1 MSNDR
6 VITEQPSDELV
17 AVEEL
22 RRRERE
28 LSDFIEN
35 ASVGLHWVGADGT
48 ILWANQ
54 AELHLL
60 GYTREEYIGRSITE
74 FHADKEVIDDILRRL
89 MNKETLHDY
98 EARLLCKDGSIRHVL
113 INSNVMWE
121 EDRFVHTRCFTR
133 DITEEKRATVERDRL
148 LLLEQEAREETE
160 IINQLGQVLSAELD
174 LQKLV
179 QAVTDAATGLTGAH
193 FGSFFYN
200 LVDARG
206 ESYMLYTLSG
216 VPREAFAHFP
226 MPRNT
231 EIFAPTFRGEG
242 VVRIADVK
250 KDPRYGRNSPYYGMP
265 EGHLPV
271 VSYLAVPIISR
282 SGEVLGGLF
291 FGHPETGVFTERH
304 ERMVVGLAAQTA
316 VAMDNAR
323 LFETARDER
332 LKAQAAQV
340 RISNILESI
349 TDGFFALDREWRFTY
364 INQQAEPLL
373 KRKREEMLGKN
384 VWDEFPEAVSTNFYL
399 QYHKAAAQQVS
410 VAFEEYFPLLDSWFE
425 VHAYPSQ
432 DGLSVYFHD
441 ITERRRTTDALFER
455 TRLAELNADVG
466 LALTG
471 SDSLE
476 DMLSHCAEAI
486 VQHLDAAFARIWT
499 LNSKEAVLE
508 LQASAGM
515 YTHLDGPHGRV
526 PFGRFKIG
534 RIARDLQPHLTNE
547 VIGDPQVSDQEWAKR
562 EGMVA
567 FAGFPLIVEDRLVGV
582 VAMFARKPLMDVTL
596 QAMSSVANAVALGI
610 ERKWIEEE
618 RTRLLSSEQ
627 EARREA
633 EAANRLKDE
642 FLATISHELRTPLT
656 AILGWAHLL
665 RAGHLDEKSGNH
677 ALETIERNAR
687 AQAQLIDDLLDVS
700 RIITGK
706 LRLDVRQVDPASFIE
721 SAIEALH
728 PAAEAKDIRVQKVMD
743 TGVVSV
749 AGDPARL
756 QQVVWNLL
764 SNAIKFTSKGGRVQV
779 RLERVNSHI
788 EIVVSDTGAGIK
800 SEFLPHVFDRFRQ
813 ADQATTRQHGGLGL
827 GLAIVRHLVEL
838 HGGTTE
844 AESPGEDQGAT
855 FTVHLPVV
863 SVYQKESFSE
873 RVHPAARDTLPS
885 FECPEKLDGLKIL
898 VVDDE
903 GDTRELLR
911 VGLKHCGA
919 EVLVAGSAKEALKA
933 IETSRPEILISDI
946 GMPDED
952 GYELIKKVRAL
963 PAGRGG
969 KTPAIAL
976 TAYARTEDRLRA
988 LRSGYQMHVPKPVE
1002 LAELVAVIASLAQRN
1017 GE

>member
-6 VITEQPSDELV
+6 VVTEQASDELS

-48 ILWANQ
+48 ILWANEC
-54 AELHLL
+54 ELNLL
-60 GYTREEYIGRSITE
+60 GYTREEYIGRSISE
-74 FHADKEVIDDILRRL
+74 FHADTDVINDILRRL
-89 MNKETLHDY
+89 TNGETLHDY
-98 EARLLCKDGSIRHVL
+98 EARLRCKDGSIRHVL

-148 LLLEQEAREETE
+148 LLLEHEAREETE
-160 IINQLGQVLSAELD
+160 IINRIGQVLSAELD

-179 QAVTDAATGLTGAH
+179 QAVTDAATDLTGAH

-200 LVDARG
+200 LIDARG

-231 EIFAPTFRGEG
+231 DIFAPTFRGEG

-250 KDPRYGRNSPYYGMP
+250 KDLRYGRNSPYYGMP

-271 VSYLAVPIISR
+271 TSYLAVPVISR

-291 FGHPETGVFTERH
+291 FGHPEAGVFTERH

-323 LFETARDER
+323 LFEAARNER
-332 LKAQAAQV
+332 LNAQAAQV
-340 RISNILESI
+340 QISNILESI
-349 TDGFFALDREWRFTY
+349 TDAFFALDHEWRFTY

-373 KRKREEMLGKN
+373 KRKQEEMLGKN
-384 VWDEFPEAVSTNFYL
+384 IWDEFPEAVGTNFDL
-399 QYHKAAAQQVS
+399 QYHKATAEQVS

-441 ITERRRTTDALFER
+441 ITERRQTTDALFER

-476 DMLSHCAEAI
+476 DMLSRCAEAI

-499 LNSKEAVLE
+499 LNAKENVLE

-515 YTHLDGPHGRV
+515 YTHLDGAHGRV
-526 PFGRFKIG
+526 PFGQFKIG
-534 RIARDLQPHLTNE
+534 RIAEERQPHLTNE

-567 FAGFPLIVEDRLVGV
+567 FAGYPLIVEDRLIGV
-582 VAMFARKPLMDVTL
+582 VAMFARKPLMDATL
-596 QAMSSVANAVALGI
+596 QAMSSVANAVALGV
-610 ERKWIEEE
+610 ERKWVEEE

-627 EARREA
+627 EARQEA
-633 EAANRLKDE
+633 ESANRLKDE

-665 RAGHLDEKSGNH
+665 RAGHLDGTSGNH

-706 LRLDVRQVDPASFIE
+706 LRLDVRQIDPASFIE
-721 SAIEALH
+721 SAIESLH

-764 SNAIKFTSKGGRVQV
+764 SNAIKFTPKGGRVQV
-779 RLERVNSHI
+779 RLERVNSHL
-788 EIVVSDTGAGIK
+788 EIVVSDTGVGIK
-800 SEFLPHVFDRFRQ
+800 AEFLPHVFDRFRQ

-838 HGGTTE
+838 HGGTIQ
-844 AESPGEDQGAT
+844 AESAGEEHGAT
-855 FTVHLPVV
+855 FTVRLPIVP
-863 SVYQKESFSE
+863 VYQKENFAE
-873 RVHPAARDTLPS
+873 RVHPAASDTLPS

-903 GDTRELLR
+903 SDTRELLR
-911 VGLKHCGA
+911 VGLEHCGA
-919 EVLVAGSAKEALKA
+919 EVLVAGSAKEALEA

-988 LRSGYQMHVPKPVE
+988 LRSGYQMHMPKPVE
-1002 LAELVAVIASLAQRN
+1002 LAELVAVITSLVQRS
-1017 GE
+1017 E